1 MIDYQSLRAAFD
13 AIAALDPALQEQEL
27 EAIALTNAPLA
38 AELKLLLNAKAGTT
52 GVGKILSAVQ
62 HELEISASAHRVGQ
76 SVGSFKIVRLLGAG
90 GMAQVFLAQR
100 DQGGINQAVA
110 LKLNYQLSATAQRR
124 FLTESKILAALKHRN
139 IAHFI
144 EAGVSAEGISYVA
157 MEYVEACC
165 EAGDAREDQDEACGE
180 Y

>member
-100 DQGGINQAVA
+100 FHGSVPSPLSWPLSWPLSKMTSNVSSPTP
-110 LKLNYQLSATAQRR
+110 LFPNSATW
-124 FLTESKILAALKHRN
+124 
-139 IAHFI
+139 
-144 EAGVSAEGISYVA
+144 
-157 MEYVEACC
+157 
-165 EAGDAREDQDEACGE
+165 
-180 Y
+180 